1 MRVVIDTNLFISA
14 CWSPGK
20 LEDRVIQLGLMRRFH
35 WFISDE
41 LKAEYTEVP
50 KRKKFSKLAP
60 RMEAL
65 LAQCLSAAMPV
76 AVTQVVTVSPDPKDN
91 MVLACALAC
100 QADYLVT
107 GNTAD
112 FPARFG
118 PTHVVNAR
126 QFLTANGWLPEGA

>member
-20 LEDRVIQLGLMRRFH
+20 LEDQVIQLGLTRRFY

-41 LKAEYTEVP
+41 LKSEYTEVP
-50 KRKKFSKLAP
+50 KRKKFVKLAP

-65 LAQCLSAAMPV
+65 LAQCL
-76 AVTQVVTVSPDPKDN
+76 AVTLPVVVTQAVTVSPDPKDN
-91 MVLACALAC
+91 MVLACALEC

-112 FPARFG
+112 FPALFG
-118 PTHVVNAR
+118 PTKVVNAR
-126 QFLTANGWLPEGA
+126 QFLTANGWLAAGS